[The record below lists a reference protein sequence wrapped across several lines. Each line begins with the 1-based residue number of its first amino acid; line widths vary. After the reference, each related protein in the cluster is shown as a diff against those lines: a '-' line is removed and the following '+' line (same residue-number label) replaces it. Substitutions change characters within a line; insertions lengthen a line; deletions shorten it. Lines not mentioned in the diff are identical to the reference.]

1 MLPSHSMIL
10 AEAINTKIL
19 TKNHL
24 DFRIPTLI
32 SLIPIIPLSQFPNSP
47 IQFLQLTFKNVSRN
61 YTVVNFGKLFAH
73 WDETH

>member
-32 SLIPIIPLSQFPNSP
+32 SLIPIIPLIQFPNSP
-47 IQFLQLTFKNVSRN
+47 IQFLHLTFKNVS
-61 YTVVNFGKLFAH
+61 YFST
-73 WDETH
+73 